1 MTPMTNTF
9 RVAHRDPRRSA
20 VAPAAA
26 LAVALLSGRA
36 AASPFDPM
44 ADRAARR
51 AAAETLFDEGK
62 WLMDEGRYPE
72 ACPKF
77 AESQRLDAGVGTLL
91 NLADCLEKIGRT
103 ASAWAEFRAAVYA
116 AREKGQVE
124 RETVARE
131 RAAAL
136 EPKLTR
142 LVITA
147 PWAEKVQSVEIR
159 KDGQVLGRAL
169 WGTAVPVDPGKHVV
183 EAQAEGKRP
192 YRVEVEVPGG
202 EATRVTAAIP
212 ELMDAPQ
219 ALPPPEKPLPNS
231 KASVHRIAGIALG
244 GAGIVSVVAGS
255 VLGVQAIARNDA
267 SATHCIEGNLCNATG
282 VALRN
287 EARTRGDAATGAILA
302 GVLAAT
308 GGLVLY
314 LTAPEDTPAR
324 AGVGTVGSGAGLVV
338 GGVF

>member
-1 MTPMTNTF
+1 MTNTI
-9 RVAHRDPRRSA
+9 RAAHRDPRRSA
-20 VAPAAA
+20 
-26 LAVALLSGRA
+26 LTSAVALAFVLLSGKA
-36 AASPFDPM
+36 AADPPDPM
-44 ADRAARR
+44 EERAARR

-103 ASAWAEFRAAVYA
+103 ASAWAEFRAAAYA

-124 RETVARE
+124 REQVARE

-136 EPKLTR
+136 EPRLAR

-147 PWAEKVQSVEIR
+147 PWADTVQTLEIR
-159 KDGQVLGRAL
+159 KDGQILGRAL

-192 YRVEVEVPGG
+192 YRVEVEVPG

-212 ELMDAPQ
+212 ELMDVPKAP
-219 ALPPPEKPLPNS
+219 APPPPVKPLPNS
-231 KASVHRIAGIALG
+231 GGSVHKIAGIALG
-244 GAGIVSVVAGS
+244 GAGVVSVIAGS
-255 VLGVQAIARNDA
+255 ILGMQAIARNDA
-267 SATHCIEGNLCNATG
+267 SAAHCIEGNLCDATG
-282 VALRN
+282 VALRS
-287 EARTRGDAATGAILA
+287 EARMRGDAATGTIIA

-314 LTAPEDTPAR
+314 LTAPEGTPAR

>member
-1 MTPMTNTF
+1 MTNTF
-9 RVAHRDPRRSA
+9 RITHRDPRRRA
-20 VAPAAA
+20 VTPAAA
-26 LAVALLSGRA
+26 LAFVLLSGHA
-36 AASPFDPM
+36 AADPPDPM
-44 ADRAARR
+44 DRAARR
-51 AAAETLFDEGK
+51 AAAEALFDEGK
-62 WLMDEGRYPE
+62 WLMDQGRHPE

-103 ASAWAEFRAAVYA
+103 ASAWAEFRAAAYA

-136 EPKLTR
+136 EPRLAR

-147 PWAEKVQSVEIR
+147 PWAEKVQSLEIR
-159 KDGQVLGRAL
+159 KDGQMFGRAL

-183 EAQAEGKRP
+183 EALAEGKRP

-202 EATRVTAAIP
+202 QAARVTAAIP
-212 ELMDAPQ
+212 ELADAP
-219 ALPPPEKPLPNS
+219 AAPPSTKPSSNTR
-231 KASVHRIAGIALG
+231 ATVHKIAGVALG
-244 GAGIVSVVAGS
+244 GAGVVSVVAGS
-255 VLGVQAIARNDA
+255 ILGMQAIARKND
-267 SATHCIEGNLCNATG
+267 SAAHCIEGNLCDATG
-282 VALRN
+282 VAMRN
-287 EARTRGDAATGAILA
+287 EARMRGDAATGAILA

-314 LTAPEDTPAR
+314 LTAPEAAPAR
-324 AGVGTVGSGAGLVV
+324 AGVGTVGSGTGLVV

>member
-1 MTPMTNTF
+1 MTNTF
-9 RVAHRDPRRSA
+9 RVAHRDPKRSA

-26 LAVALLSGRA
+26 LAVVLLSSQA
-36 AASPFDPM
+36 AANPLDPM
-44 ADRAARR
+44 EDRAARR
-51 AAAETLFDEGK
+51 AAAEALFDEGK
-62 WLMDEGRYPE
+62 WLMVEGRYPE

-147 PWAEKVQSVEIR
+147 PWAEKLQNVEIR

-192 YRVEVEVPGG
+192 YRVELEVPGG
-202 EATRVTAAIP
+202 EATRVTTTIP

-219 ALPPPEKPLPNS
+219 APPPPPEKPLSNS
-231 KASVHRIAGIALG
+231 RASVHKIAGIALG
-244 GAGIVSVVAGS
+244 GAGVVSVVAGS
-255 VLGVQAIARNDA
+255 VLGMQAIARNGD
-267 SATHCIEGNLCNATG
+267 SAAHCIEGNLCDVTG
-282 VALRN
+282 VALRS

-302 GVLAAT
+302 GVLAAA

-314 LTAPEDTPAR
+314 LTAPEGTPAR

>member
-1 MTPMTNTF
+1 MTNTI
-9 RVAHRDPRRSA
+9 RAAHRDPRRNILTSA
-20 VAPAAA
+20 VALAFLLVSGQAAA
-26 LAVALLSGRA
+26 NPPDS
-36 AASPFDPM
+36 M
-44 ADRAARR
+44 EDRAARR
-51 AAAETLFDEGK
+51 AAAEALFDEGK

-103 ASAWAEFRAAVYA
+103 ASAWAEFRAAAYA

-124 RETVARE
+124 REQVARE

-136 EPKLTR
+136 EPRLAR

-147 PWAEKVQSVEIR
+147 PWSEKVQNLEIR

-169 WGTAVPVDPGKHVV
+169 WGTAVPVDPGKHVL

-212 ELMDAPQ
+212 ELVDVPQ
-219 ALPPPEKPLPNS
+219 APAPPAGKPLPNS
-231 KASVHRIAGIALG
+231 RAPVHKIAGIALG
-244 GAGIVSVVAGS
+244 GAGVVSIVAGS
-255 VLGVQAIARNDA
+255 ILGMQAISRNDA
-267 SATHCIEGNLCNATG
+267 SAAHCIEGNLCDATG
-282 VALRN
+282 VALRS
-287 EARTRGDAATGAILA
+287 EARARGDAATGTIIA

-314 LTAPEDTPAR
+314 LTAPEGTPAR